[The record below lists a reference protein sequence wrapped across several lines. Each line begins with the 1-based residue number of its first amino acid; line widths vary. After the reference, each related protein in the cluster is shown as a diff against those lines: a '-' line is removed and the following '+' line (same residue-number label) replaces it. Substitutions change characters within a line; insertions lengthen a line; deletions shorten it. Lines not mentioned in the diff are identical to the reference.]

1 MSKYAEFNELI
12 DTDGVFYLKD
22 DTEPYSG
29 QVKGNYS
36 GCMINGLPSGVWEEY
51 SNGVLISKST
61 YNKGGLEGLLI
72 NYYSN
77 GSIKEIGYVKNNKWI
92 GKHKEYYDNGIIRE
106 EKNYLDGKLE
116 GYALLY
122 FKNGKIKESKFYKSD
137 KLNKEFLYYYN
148 NGQLWIKSNYQNGK
162 LNGDR
167 FIYYKDG
174 SLEKKETYKDG
185 INIFN
190 KMH

>member
-1 MSKYAEFNELI
+1 MSKYVEFNELI
-12 DTDGVFYLKD
+12 DKKGIFYFKN

-29 QVKGNYS
+29 HVKGNFS
-36 GCMINGLPSGVWEEY
+36 GYMKKGLPSGVWEEY
-51 SNGVLISKST
+51 NNGVLISKST
-61 YNKGGLEGLLI
+61 YHKGDLEGLLI

-77 GSIKEIGYVKNNKWI
+77 GSIKETGHVKNNKWI
-92 GKHKEYYDNGIIRE
+92 GKYIEYYDNGIIRE

-116 GYALLY
+116 GNALLY

-137 KLNKEFLYYYN
+137 KLNNEFLYYYN
-148 NGQLWIKSNYQNGK
+148 NGQLWIKSNYHKGK

-167 FIYYKDG
+167 FIYYEDG

-185 INIFN
+185 INILN

>member
-1 MSKYAEFNELI
+1 MSKYVEFNELI
-12 DTDGVFYLKD
+12 DKNGIFYFKN

-29 QVKGNYS
+29 QVKGNFS
-36 GCMINGLPSGVWEEY
+36 GDMKNGLPSGVWEEY
-51 SNGVLISKST
+51 NNGILISKST

-77 GSIKEIGYVKNNKWI
+77 GSIKETGYVKNNKWI
-92 GKHKEYYDNGIIRE
+92 GKHIEYYDNGIIRE

-116 GYALLY
+116 GNALLY

-148 NGQLWIKSNYQNGK
+148 NGQLWIKSNYLNGK

-167 FIYYKDG
+167 FIYYEDG

-190 KMH
+190 NMH